1 MICWHGSCSTWV
13 QKHRGAHASLLR
25 RPVEQTYADC
35 LTNTPSQPLPLT
47 LENNGPAAAPFS
59 APLSRVFSF
68 FRVDADC
75 SRADDIGR
83 A

>member
-1 MICWHGSCSTWV
+1 MICWHDSCSMLA

-59 APLSRVFSF
+59 APSSQESSF
-68 FRVDADC
+68 FRVDGDC
-75 SRADDIGR
+75 GRVDDNVCV
-83 A
+83 